1 MPTEISSKKALK
13 RKGATIPPKATISPP
28 NSGPGMFA
36 ILATE
41 AATPKNCPCSS
52 SLAVFDISDGTVVFI
67 IPNPAARRAFVK

>member
-1 MPTEISSKKALK
+1 MPTEISSKKALR
-13 RKGATIPPKATISPP
+13 RKGETIPPNATIRPP

-52 SLAVFDISDGTVVFI
+52 SLAVLDISDGIVVFM
-67 IPNPAARRAFVK
+67 IPNPAAKRAFVK